1 MDIVISRSEE
11 ETLKAG
17 EKFGRQL
24 DAGSLVAL
32 YGDLGAGKTQFVKGV
47 CRAFNVEEVVNSPTF
62 TIVNE
67 YHGTMPVPATV
78 PPAEES
84 VPVFHIDLYRMNNLN
99 DIMSIGFDEYLEQ
112 GGVCLVEWAEKL
124 QDIIPER
131 RYDVKMSVVDDTT
144 REIAISRMSGK
155 DR

>member
-1 MDIVISRSEE
+1 MDVVISRSEE

-17 EKFGRQL
+17 EEFGRRL
-24 DAGSLVAL
+24 DAGALVAL

-47 CRAFNVEEVVNSPTF
+47 CRAFKVEEVVNSPTF

-67 YHGTMPVPATV
+67 YHGTMPARSADLTAT
-78 PPAEES
+78 ES
-84 VPVFHIDLYRMNNLN
+84 VPVFHIDLYRMNNVKE
-99 DIMSIGFDEYLEQ
+99 IMNIGFDEYLEQ

-124 QDIIPER
+124 QTIIPDK

-144 REIAISRMSGK
+144 REITIAYINGK
-155 DR
+155 D